1 MDHLKIIVVL
11 ASLVVMISTMQ
22 ASFADS
28 GTYELATDEKTFDI
42 RYSLDGNVI
51 AIEAD
56 KESTSLLIGVEN
68 VDDSIFEIAFSSELL
83 AASNAE
89 FVVLVDGLETDYSI
103 TYEGDN
109 PQIAFQIPSDTE
121 EIEIIGTSVVPEF
134 PFGALVIMA
143 SLSVVV
149 LVSRTRLASFR

>member
-1 MDHLKIIVVL
+1 MRITPVL
-11 ASLVVMISTMQ
+11 AVFAIITSFIP

-56 KESTSLLIGVEN
+56 KESTSLLIGVES

-89 FVVLVDGLETDYSI
+89 FVVLVDGLETDYSV
-103 TYEGDN
+103 TYKGDN